1 MCAPAR
7 ERTCGVRAYILQGV
21 YQFKDFYMQKDD
33 ELFAYLKVN
42 MYFCNQIT
50 KNNKYKFLVKF
61 HLLQHGGRKS
71 RL

>member
-1 MCAPAR
+1 
-7 ERTCGVRAYILQGV
+7 
-21 YQFKDFYMQKDD
+21 MQKDD

-50 KNNKYKFLVKF
+50 KINTYKFQVIF
-61 HLLQHGGRKS
+61 NLLQHGGRKS

>member
-1 MCAPAR
+1 
-7 ERTCGVRAYILQGV
+7 
-21 YQFKDFYMQKDD
+21 MQKDD

-50 KNNKYKFLVKF
+50 KINTYKFQVKF

>member
-1 MCAPAR
+1 
-7 ERTCGVRAYILQGV
+7 
-21 YQFKDFYMQKDD
+21 MQKYD

-50 KNNKYKFLVKF
+50 KNNKYKFQVKF